1 VIRYILIGIVILL
14 LARAFWR
21 LTDGIIE
28 ALGGQSKKTGGGA
41 RGSGGKAVKLVRDPV
56 CGTHIAPSTS
66 LSLVANGTTIYFCSE
81 ACRDRF
87 RKTA

>member
-1 VIRYILIGIVILL
+1 MIRYILIAIVILL

-21 LTDGIIE
+21 LMDGIIE
-28 ALGGQSKKTGGGA
+28 ALGGLPKKQA
-41 RGSGGKAVKLVRDPV
+41 RGPSGEARAVKLVRDPV

-66 LSLVANGTTIYFCSE
+66 LSLAANGTTVYFCSE